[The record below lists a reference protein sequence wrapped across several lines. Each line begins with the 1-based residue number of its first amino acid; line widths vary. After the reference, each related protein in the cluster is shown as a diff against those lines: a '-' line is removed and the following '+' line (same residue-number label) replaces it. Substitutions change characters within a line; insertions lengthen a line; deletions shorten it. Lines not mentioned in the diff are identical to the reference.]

1 MEAELISKML
11 VYSEHLMLLVARDF
25 IEFGHHT
32 GRKKSFAC
40 VET

>member
-1 MEAELISKML
+1 METELISEML
-11 VYSEHLMLLVARDF
+11 VYAEHLMLLVARDF

-32 GRKKSFAC
+32 GFKKYLAC